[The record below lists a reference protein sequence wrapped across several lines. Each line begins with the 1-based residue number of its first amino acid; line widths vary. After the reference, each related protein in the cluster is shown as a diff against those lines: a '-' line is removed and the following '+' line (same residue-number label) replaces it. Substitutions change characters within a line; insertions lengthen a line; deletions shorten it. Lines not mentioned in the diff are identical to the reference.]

1 VSFILPRKVQVTPR
15 TRAAMDEE
23 LTVSDEP
30 PAAPAATGSSPR
42 LGLEPGTM
50 LGEYRIERQIGEG
63 AMGRVFA
70 AVHPVIGKRAA
81 IKVLTREQ
89 CADPHAVTRFL
100 DEARVVNQIGH
111 PNIVDIFAFGELP
124 DGRHYFAM
132 ELLDGETLGARIR
145 REPLMLG
152 ETCSVI
158 RSLAR
163 ALDAAHAKGIVHRD
177 LKPDNVFLVA
187 VRGEPPVV
195 KLLDF
200 GIAKLSF
207 LDPADERTAIGAMM
221 GTPQYIAPEQARG
234 LRIDGRAD
242 IYALGGILFELVT
255 GRPVFF
261 SDNTPEVLMKHLTEP
276 PPRPSQV
283 ARVPPELDELIVAM
297 LAKDPEQRPSLD
309 QVCEVIDRLRTKPG
323 RHLQVTPPIG
333 VSTLS
338 GAITA
343 ERPAVGRARRVLL
356 LAAITIA
363 AAAIAFAI
371 VQSVTKSQRNAAPDR
386 PSSGN
391 ATKPSMIG
399 PLRTEPTPQAA
410 TGADA
415 VTPTP
420 SAVTPTPQAD
430 RKSVV

>member
-1 VSFILPRKVQVTPR
+1 
-15 TRAAMDEE
+15 
-23 LTVSDEP
+23 
-30 PAAPAATGSSPR
+30 
-42 LGLEPGTM
+42 
-50 LGEYRIERQIGEG
+50 
-63 AMGRVFA
+63 
-70 AVHPVIGKRAA
+70 
-81 IKVLTREQ
+81 
-89 CADPHAVTRFL
+89 
-100 DEARVVNQIGH
+100 
-111 PNIVDIFAFGELP
+111 
-124 DGRHYFAM
+124 M

-415 VTPTP
+415 VPPTQTPVEPTTPTAAGAA
-420 SAVTPTPQAD
+420 AVSTTPQAAGSVPTPQAPAAPSDPRAQPVPMGRLELIIRGAMKFVVIVDGKPHGRRASIALSPGTHDVEVRADGEATQRFSIAIEAGKTRQREVSWSHAAPPAAGSGDD
-430 RKSVV
+430 RALMAPGDAVPKGPK

>member
-1 VSFILPRKVQVTPR
+1 
-15 TRAAMDEE
+15 
-23 LTVSDEP
+23 
-30 PAAPAATGSSPR
+30 
-42 LGLEPGTM
+42 M
-50 LGEYRIERQIGEG
+50 LGEYRIEGQIAEG

-145 REPLMLG
+145 REPLTLG
-152 ETCSVI
+152 ETCGVI

-163 ALDAAHAKGIVHRD
+163 ALDAAHAKGVVHRD

-200 GIAKLSF
+200 GIAKLSY

-234 LRIDGRAD
+234 VRIDGRAD
-242 IYALGGILFELVT
+242 IYALGGIFFELVT

-276 PPRPSQV
+276 PPRPSQC
-283 ARVPPELDELIVAM
+283 ARVPPELDELIIAM
-297 LAKDPEQRPSLD
+297 LAKEPERRPSLD
-309 QVCEVIDRLRTKPG
+309 QICAVIDQLRAKPG
-323 RHLQVTPPIG
+323 RHLQVAPSIATT
-333 VSTLS
+333 TLS

-343 ERPAVGRARRVLL
+343 ERPTVGRPRRVLL
-356 LAAITIA
+356 LVAITLA
-363 AAAIAFAI
+363 AAVIAFAI
-371 VQSVTKSQRNAAPDR
+371 VQAVTKSQRNAAHDR
-386 PSSGN
+386 PASQTTV
-391 ATKPSMIG
+391 APRQ
-399 PLRTEPTPQAA
+399 PAPEP
-410 TGADA
+410 
-415 VTPTP
+415 
-420 SAVTPTPQAD
+420 
-430 RKSVV
+430 